1 MRWLGYAW
9 DAAAWF
15 FLLSVASAPFVAL
28 VVKCKARG
36 KRKFVDLPMQRLGPP
51 PTRPHVVDH
60 RWDAM

>member
-15 FLLSVASAPFVAL
+15 FLLSVASTPFVAL

-36 KRKFVDLPMQRLGPP
+36 KRKFADEPLARVRALR
-51 PTRPHVVDH
+51 PTADH
-60 RWDAM
+60 SQDAL